1 MSYVKKTFTIKEE
14 QDKYIEQRN
23 LKLSKVTQKAIDE
36 IIHREAQI

>member
-1 MSYVKKTFTIKEE
+1 MSYVKKIFTINEE

-36 IIHREAQI
+36 IIQKEAQA

>member
-14 QDKYIEQRN
+14 QDEYTEDDN

-36 IIHREAQI
+36 IIHREAQV

>member
-14 QDKYIEQRN
+14 QDKYIERRN

-36 IIHREAQI
+36 IIRRDAQV

>member
-36 IIHREAQI
+36 IIHREAQV

>member
-14 QDKYIEQRN
+14 QDKYTEDDN

-36 IIHREAQI
+36 IIHRETQA